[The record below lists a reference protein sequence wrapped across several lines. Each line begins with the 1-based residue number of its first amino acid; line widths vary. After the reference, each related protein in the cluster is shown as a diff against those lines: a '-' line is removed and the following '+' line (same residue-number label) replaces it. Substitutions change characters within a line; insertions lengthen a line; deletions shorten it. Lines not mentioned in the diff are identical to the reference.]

1 MINLMYLKIC
11 ELKTEIDKIHD
22 LLNPSSI
29 EKQIAVL
36 EKELNNSNWNIIDK
50 VKEHRRLT
58 KLLNEWGELYS
69 RWIYAKE
76 IGELAVAAG
85 ETALADEL
93 EAEYQ
98 ALRQLTNDT
107 LLDLMFTEE
116 YDAHNVIL
124 TIHAGAGGKEAQDWA
139 NMLFRMYN
147 FWAARHNFKCNV
159 LDYQTGEDSTV
170 CKSATLEIIGENA
183 YGLLKNEN
191 GVHRLVRVSPFDSQN
206 RRHTS
211 FAAVEVMP
219 EITPDMEVNIDPKDL
234 QVDTYR
240 ASGAGGQH
248 VNKTESAVRITHKPT
263 GIVVACQNERSQHQ
277 NREVAMKM
285 LLSKL
290 VALKEQAHLDEISQ
304 LQGEQKQIQWGSQI
318 RSYVF
323 MPYQLVKDH
332 RTNCQSGAIDS
343 VMDGNIDDFIFASL
357 VK

>member
-1 MINLMYLKIC
+1 MLEGILLNIC
-11 ELKTEIDKIHD
+11 DLKTEIDKIYE
-22 LLNPSSI
+22 LLNPNSV
-29 EKQIAVL
+29 EKQIALL
-36 EKELNNSNWNIIDK
+36 EKELNETNWNIIEK

-58 KLLNEWGELYS
+58 VLLNKWGQLYS
-69 RWIYAKE
+69 KWTYIKE
-76 IGELAVAAG
+76 IGELAVAAQ
-85 ETALADEL
+85 ETDLADEL

-98 ALRQLTNDT
+98 VLRQLTKDT
-107 LLDLMFTEE
+107 LLELMFTEQ
-116 YDAHNVIL
+116 YDTHDVIL

-139 NMLFRMYN
+139 NMLFRMYSL
-147 FWAARHNFKCNV
+147 WASKHDFKCNV
-159 LDYQTGEDSTV
+159 LDYQTGDDSTV
-170 CKSATLEIIGENA
+170 CKSATIEIIGDNA

-248 VNKTESAVRITHKPT
+248 VNKTESAVRITHKPS

-277 NREVAMKM
+277 NKEVAMKM

-290 VALKEQAHLDEISQ
+290 VALKEEAHLNEISEI
-304 LQGEQKQIQWGSQI
+304 QGEQKQIQWGSQI

-332 RTNCQSGAIDS
+332 RTDCQSGAINS
-343 VMDGNIDDFIFASL
+343 VMNGDIDEFIFSSL